1 MFAEQ
6 QTVAKNPCLVPAASV
21 LNLTVMVVAEIGPV
35 GVVAAVLEKVWVD
48 EPGKVVTSTVSQR
61 DSVLNT
67 ANVSVIGSPVVDSS
81 LHS

>member
-35 GVVAAVLEKVWVD
+35 GVVAAVLEKV
-48 EPGKVVTSTVSQR
+48 
-61 DSVLNT
+61 
-67 ANVSVIGSPVVDSS
+67 
-81 LHS
+81 